1 MTVKYSELTREQK
14 QRRNRQNA
22 ASRAKYEKSAY
33 KKYSFRVRVDGGE
46 DEITP
51 EKIEA
56 AAAAGGISVNQWI
69 YDAVKDKL

>member
-33 KKYSFRVRVDGGE
+33 KKYSLRIRVDGG
-46 DEITP
+46 DGFTP
-51 EKIEA
+51 EQLEA
-56 AAAAGGISVNQWI
+56 AANKEDQSVNSWI
-69 YDAVKDKL
+69 IEAIKDKL

>member
-1 MTVKYSELTREQK
+1 MTVKYAELTREQK

-56 AAAAGGISVNQWI
+56 AAAAAGQSVNQWVLEAI
-69 YDAVKDKL
+69 MDKL

>member
-33 KKYSFRVRVDGGE
+33 KKYSLRIRVDGG
-46 DEITP
+46 DGFTP
-51 EKIEA
+51 EQLEA
-56 AAAAGGISVNQWI
+56 TVATSGQSVNSWI
-69 YDAVKDKL
+69 IDAIKDKL